1 MCASCLN
8 WLDNSIQFWNQTS
21 WGWLSPTSV
30 HCSVV
35 SEENIFGTAYIEFQT
50 DNGYQSDGKSL
61 HDLTGQESLV
71 RNIKKKRS

>member
-1 MCASCLN
+1 M
-8 WLDNSIQFWNQTS
+8 
-21 WGWLSPTSV
+21 
-30 HCSVV
+30 V

-71 RNIKKKRS
+71 RNIKKKKKLILYLHKH